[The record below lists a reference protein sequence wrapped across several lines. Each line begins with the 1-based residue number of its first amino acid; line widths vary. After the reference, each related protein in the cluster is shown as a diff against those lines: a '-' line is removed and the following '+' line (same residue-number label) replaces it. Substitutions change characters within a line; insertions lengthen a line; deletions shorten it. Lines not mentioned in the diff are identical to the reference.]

1 MKKKTKET
9 KIKVTQVRSVIKR
22 VEKQKLTIKA
32 LGLGRPNYSKILPDN
47 PQTRGMVEIVKH
59 LVKVDEVTD

>member
-1 MKKKTKET
+1 MANL
-9 KIKVTQVRSVIKR
+9 KITQVRSVIKR
-22 VEKQKLTIKA
+22 LKKQKLTIEA
-32 LGLGRPNYSKILPDN
+32 MGLGRPNNFSIMPDN